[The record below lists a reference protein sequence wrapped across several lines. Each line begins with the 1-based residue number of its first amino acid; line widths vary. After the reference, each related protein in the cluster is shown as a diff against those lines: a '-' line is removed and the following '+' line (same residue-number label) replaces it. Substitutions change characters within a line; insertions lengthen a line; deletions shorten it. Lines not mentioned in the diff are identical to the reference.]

1 MNTETTE
8 TPEIQRRLRRQRRQQ
23 RREQRQFIRQLK
35 TILSLLT
42 PSNRDRVLCE
52 LLKQKFVDAISED
65 HFPESTQ
72 LIHSTSLLLRILN
85 QEDKDDE

>member
-1 MNTETTE
+1 MNTDIDTKEHR
-8 TPEIQRRLRRQRRQQ
+8 RRLRRQ

-42 PSNRDRVLCE
+42 PPNRDRVLRN

-65 HFPESTQ
+65 QFPESTQ